1 MAVEVTVSVV
11 VVEAVQLPDK
21 IFLTTTGSVP
31 IVAGLALLVVP
42 TTITKATVPTTIVAA
57 TTAVTAQPPVPM
69 TDVSVPRT
77 VHRTIRHTA
86 RSGLLVVFQD
96 HRTVETGADAIHDH
110 RLPRRHDRATRAQT
124 GTAHSIRG

>member
-21 IFLTTTGSVP
+21 ICLTTTGSVP

-42 TTITKATVPTTIVAA
+42 TTITKATTTIVAA
-57 TTAVTAQPPVPM
+57 ITAVTAQPPVPM